1 MQHRSFGRSHRPV
14 SEVGFGAWQIS
25 GSWGPVDEA
34 QALGAIHG
42 ALDAGIDFIDTA
54 DVYGNG
60 LSEQLIAKALR
71 GWSGAR
77 PFIAT
82 KMGRRSRPHVAEAY
96 TAEALAGFVERSLT
110 NLEVET
116 LDLVQLH
123 CPPTAVYYTPE
134 VFAAMDDLV
143 AAGKIRAYGVSV
155 EKVEEALKAIEYPNL
170 SSVQI
175 VFNIFR
181 QRPAALF
188 FAEAQRR
195 GVSVIVRLPLSS
207 GLLSGKMTA
216 QTVFDEKDHRN
227 FNRLGQSFDRGET
240 FSGLDYDTA
249 LRAVEE
255 VRLLVPEGMTMA
267 QFALRWVL
275 MHDAVTVAIPGAR
288 NAEQARGNAAS
299 SGLPALSESTMQA
312 LAKIYDHHAR
322 AQVHQRW

>member
-1 MQHRSFGRSHRPV
+1 MQHRNFGRTHRPV
-14 SEVGFGAWQIS
+14 SEIGFGAWQIS
-25 GSWGPVDEA
+25 GAWGPVDEA
-34 QALGAIHG
+34 QALAAIHG
-42 ALDAGIDFIDTA
+42 ALDAGINFIDTA

-71 GWSGAR
+71 GRSGTP

-82 KMGRRSRPHVAEAY
+82 KIGRRSRPHVAEAY
-96 TAEALAGFVERSLT
+96 TAETLTGFVERSLT
-110 NLEVET
+110 NLEVEI

-123 CPPTAVYYTPE
+123 CPPPSVYYMPE
-134 VFAAMDDLV
+134 VFEALDGLV
-143 AAGKIRAYGVSV
+143 TTGKIRAYGVSV

-175 VFNIFR
+175 VFNMFR
-181 QRPAALF
+181 QRPAELF
-188 FAEAQRR
+188 FAEAKRR

-227 FNRLGQSFDRGET
+227 FNRFGQSFDRGET
-240 FSGLDYDTA
+240 FSGLDYDVA

-255 VRLLVPEGMTMA
+255 IRKLVPEGMTMA

-288 NAEQARGNAAS
+288 NAEQASGNASS
-299 SGLPALSESTMQA
+299 SGMPAVSQSTMQA
-312 LAKIYDHHAR
+312 LAQIYDHHAK